1 VAKLTK
7 TVFFLVAFAA
17 MSPAQTP
24 IADRTVTGV
33 VFGASGQPAKNIQ
46 VSGCHHNPVGGYEMR
61 HTRTDL
67 NGRFELGGVGRVI
80 FFRSVEFKPA
90 TWIVTSDA
98 PQSVTL
104 ENAASTTWQVP
115 ACQALQSGYKR
126 VGSILRITM
135 PRNVRVK
142 RSVGDDTWEDMVSF
156 KEHPDQQLKIWEGP
170 GNYTSG
176 SPVFSGF
183 VHEDWVSTSSDL
195 AERLLTSG
203 RDVIGL
209 ETSGRDERGNRWR
222 WIDTSM
228 GVIYYRGLKHD
239 AASYFDGLLS
249 TACH

>member
-7 TVFFLVAFAA
+7 TVLFLIALAA

-24 IADRTVTGV
+24 TADRTVTGV
-33 VFGASGQPAKNIQ
+33 VFRPSGQPANNIQ
-46 VSGCHHNPVGGYEMR
+46 VSGCHHNPAGGYEMR

-67 NGRFELGGVGRVI
+67 NGRFELNGVGRVI
-80 FFRSVEFKPA
+80 FFRGVEFKPE
-90 TWIVTSDA
+90 TRIVASEA
-98 PQSVTL
+98 PLSVIL
-104 ENAASTTWQVP
+104 EYAANTTWKVP
-115 ACQALQSGYKR
+115 ACQASQSNYKEL
-126 VGSILRITM
+126 GSILRITM

-142 RSVGDDTWEDMVSF
+142 RSVGDDTWEDIVSF

-170 GNYTSG
+170 GNYNLG
-176 SPVFSGF
+176 SPLFFGF

-209 ETSGRDERGNRWR
+209 EASGRDEKGNRWR

-228 GVIYYRGLKHD
+228 GVIYYRGLKGD
-239 AASYFDGLLS
+239 AATYFDNLLR
-249 TACH
+249 TICH